1 MTTQATEHGWQE
13 LANAIILCAV
23 EDFRHTR
30 KLLTQN
36 SDNLERLRE
45 LSRLERFFRSD
56 WFKVLTP
63 LDGKQLL
70 ADLRKEAA

>member
-1 MTTQATEHGWQE
+1 MTIQATGHGWQE

-23 EDFRHTR
+23 EDFRHTC

-36 SDNLERLRE
+36 SDNLEKLCELRK
-45 LSRLERFFRSD
+45 LERFFRSD
-56 WFKVLTP
+56 WFKALTS

-70 ADLRKEAA
+70 AELRKEAA